1 MMKIITFD
9 NINRLSSAYYLNKA
23 INESRLLIESH
34 PEVTSLLLESDDT
47 DSAHYEWD
55 LINNKFYDRI
65 NGIESDIKKS
75 ASYVRTAEQGIDFVK
90 SLVAKVAELPDKL
103 KSRFI
108 KVAIAS
114 MALTMGY
121 NQLVDVENNVD
132 AKSTEGTM
140 ITQLLGKEISKK
152 EQKLKVAPTKLSFS
166 NNLVQ
171 SLKQEEG
178 IAGKPVLTAY
188 DLGDGAYTI
197 GYGHA
202 VFKDPSRGDNGGKY
216 DFLPKY
222 NEITPGKTT
231 ITQEQ
236 AEILLKDDMQLAANG
251 LDRLLDEWKGNGIK
265 PSITQPM
272 YDAMVS
278 MIYNMGVDNFRKSE
292 FIQFVKNNQ
301 FKQAAEAIKST
312 SSQMFNKYPGLET
325 RRARESKLFKN
336 GLN

>member
-23 INESRLLIESH
+23 INESRLLVESY
-34 PEVTSLLLESDDT
+34 PEVTSLLLESEEG
-47 DSAHYEWD
+47 DSPHYEWD

-75 ASYVRTAEQGIDFVK
+75 ASYVRTAEQGIDFVR
-90 SLVAKVAELPDKL
+90 SLVAKVGELPDKL

-108 KVAIAS
+108 KIAIAS

-121 NQLVDVENNVD
+121 NQLVDVENNV
-132 AKSTEGTM
+132 STDSKEGTM
-140 ITQLLGKEISKK
+140 ISQALDKEITKKAPKIKAQSKM
-152 EQKLKVAPTKLSFS
+152 SFS

-178 IAGKPVLTAY
+178 ISGKPVLTAY

-222 NEITPGKTT
+222 DEIIPGKTT
-231 ITQEQ
+231 ITPEQ
-236 AEILLKDDMQLAANG
+236 AEILLRDDMKFASDG
-251 LDRLLDEWKGNGIK
+251 LDRILDEWKSNGIK
-265 PSITQPM
+265 PNITQPM

-278 MIYNMGVDNFRKSE
+278 MIYNMGIENFRKSE
-292 FIQFVKNNQ
+292 FIQFVKHNQ

-312 SSQMFNKYPGLET
+312 SSQLFDEYPGLIT
-325 RRARESKLFKN
+325 RRARESALFKS
-336 GLN
+336 GLR

>member
-23 INESRLLIESH
+23 INESRLLVESY
-34 PEVTSLLLESDDT
+34 PEVTSLLLESDDG

-108 KVAIAS
+108 KIAIAS
-114 MALTMGY
+114 MALTMSY
-121 NQLVDVENNVD
+121 NQLVSVENAVSS
-132 AKSTEGTM
+132 KSTEGIM
-140 ITQLLGKEISKK
+140 ITQALDKEITKK

-236 AEILLKDDMQLAANG
+236 AEILLRDDMQLAANG
-251 LDRLLDEWKGNGIK
+251 LDRVLNEWRGDGIK
-265 PSITQPM
+265 PNITQPM

-278 MIYNMGVDNFRKSE
+278 MIYNMGIDNFRQSE
-292 FIQFVKNNQ
+292 FIQLVKRNKFNE
-301 FKQAAEAIKST
+301 AAEAIKST

-325 RRARESKLFKN
+325 RRARESKLFKS
-336 GLN
+336 GLH

>member
-1 MMKIITFD
+1 MKIITFD

-23 INESRLLIESH
+23 INESRLLVESY
-34 PEVTSLLLESDDT
+34 PEVTSLLLESDD
-47 DSAHYEWD
+47 DSSHYEWD
-55 LINNKFYDRI
+55 LINNKFYDKI

-75 ASYVRTAEQGIDFVK
+75 AAYVRTADQGIDFVR

-121 NQLVDVENNVD
+121 NQLVSVENTVD
-132 AKSTEGTM
+132 TKSTEGIM
-140 ITQLLGKEISKK
+140 ITKALDTEIAKK
-152 EQKLKVAPTKLSFS
+152 ERKVKVMPVKMSFS
-166 NNLVQ
+166 NDLVQ
-171 SLKQEEG
+171 SLKKEEG
-178 IAGKPVLTAY
+178 IGGKPVLTAY

-202 VFKDPSRGDNGGKY
+202 VFRDPSKGDNGGKY

-222 NEITPGKTT
+222 NKITPGKTK
-231 ITQEQ
+231 ITPEQ
-236 AEILLKDDMQLAANG
+236 AEILLKDDMQIAANG
-251 LDRLLDEWKGNGIK
+251 LDRLLNRWKAKGIK
-265 PSITQPM
+265 PNITQPM

-278 MIYNMGVDNFRKSE
+278 MIYNMGVNNFISSD
-292 FIQFVKNNQ
+292 FIQLVKSNK
-301 FKQAAEAIKST
+301 FKQAAETIKST
-312 SSQMFNKYPGLET
+312 SNQMFNKYPGLET
-325 RRARESKLFKN
+325 RRARESQLFKS

>member
-23 INESRLLIESH
+23 INESRLLVESY

-47 DSAHYEWD
+47 DSPHYEWD

-121 NQLVDVENNVD
+121 NQLVDVENTVD
-132 AKSTEGTM
+132 AKSTEGIM
-140 ITQLLGKEISKK
+140 ITQALDKEISKK
-152 EQKLKVAPTKLSFS
+152 EHKVKVTPTRLSFS

-202 VFKDPSRGDNGGKY
+202 VFKDPTRGDNGGKY

-222 NEITPGKTT
+222 SEITPGKTT
-231 ITQEQ
+231 ITPEQ

-251 LDRLLDEWKGNGIK
+251 LDRIFGEWRVNNIK
-265 PSITQPM
+265 PNITQPM

-278 MIYNMGVDNFRKSE
+278 MIYNMGIENFRKSE
-292 FIQFVKNNQ
+292 FIQFVKHNQ

-312 SSQMFNKYPGLET
+312 SSQMFEKYPGLET
-325 RRARESKLFKN
+325 RRARESALFKS
-336 GLN
+336 GLH